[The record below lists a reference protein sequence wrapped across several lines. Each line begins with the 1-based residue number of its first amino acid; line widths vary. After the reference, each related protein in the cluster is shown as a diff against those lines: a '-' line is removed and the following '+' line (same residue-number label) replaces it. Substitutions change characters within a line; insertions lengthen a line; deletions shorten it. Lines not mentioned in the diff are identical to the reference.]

1 MFASYF
7 RSLKEQEL
15 VEIDAPKNGAWIRVE
30 NPDKK
35 ELAKLSEEFDLDVGH
50 LHDAVDPLEVP
61 RLEIEGKTSYLFTR
75 IPVKDDGT
83 AVTVPILITYTE
95 DNVITVSNRKL
106 TSIDQWIGRDATII
120 TTQKTKLLLQILH
133 HINTTFVT
141 HVNVIGRQIRAI
153 SLQLHKADIN
163 NREISQLVAYEGVLQ
178 DFMSSLIPTNAILTQ
193 LLSGRIIKF
202 YEEDKDFVED
212 LVLSTNQ
219 LVELCRANLK
229 TIVSLREASA
239 TIMTNNLNRVIKLL
253 TSLTVILMVPNLITG
268 LYGMNVHLP
277 LSEHPLA
284 FFFVLSAI
292 VSMTVITFYVFL
304 RNRWL

>member
-15 VEIDAPKNGAWIRVE
+15 AEIETPKSGAWIRVE

-35 ELAKLSEEFDLDVGH
+35 ELTKLSEQFDLDMGH

-83 AVTVPILITYTE
+83 AVTVPILIAYTE
-95 DNVITVSNRKL
+95 DNIITVSNRKL
-106 TSIDQWIGRDATII
+106 TSIDQWIGRDTTII
-120 TTQKTKLLLQILH
+120 TTQKTKLLLQILQ

-253 TSLTVILMVPNLITG
+253 TALTVIFMVPNLITG
-268 LYGMNVHLP
+268 LYGMNVNLP
-277 LSEHPLA
+277 FAEHPLGFIA
-284 FFFVLSAI
+284 VFGTIIISTI
-292 VSMTVITFYVFL
+292 ITFYVFL

>member
-1 MFASYF
+1 MYF
-7 RSLKEQEL
+7 RSLKEEAL
-15 VEIDAPKNGAWIRVE
+15 TEIKTHKSGVWIRSE

-35 ELAKLSEEFDLDVGH
+35 ELAKLVSQFDLEPGH
-50 LHDAVDPLEVP
+50 LHDATDPLEVP
-61 RLEIEGKTSYLFTR
+61 RLEVEDKTVYLFTR

-83 AVTVPILITYTE
+83 AVTVPILIAYTT
-95 DNVITVSNRKL
+95 DNIVTVSNRKL
-106 TSIDQWIGRDATII
+106 TSIDQWISRDKTII
-120 TTQKTKLLLQILH
+120 TTQRTKLLLQILQ
-133 HINTTFVT
+133 HINTAFVT
-141 HVNVIGRQIRAI
+141 HVNTIARQIRAI
-153 SLQLHKADIN
+153 SLQLHTADIK

-193 LLSGRIIKF
+193 ILSGRIIKL

-229 TIVSLREASA
+229 TIVSLREATA

-253 TSLTVILMVPNLITG
+253 TSLTVILMIPNLITG
-268 LYGMNVHLP
+268 LYGMNVKLP
-277 LSEHPLA
+277 FDQHPLA
-284 FFFVLSAI
+284 FFI
-292 VSMTVITFYVFL
+292 VFGTIVTSTVFTFYIFL